1 MISSKILVSGAT
13 GWIGRELLHIFSE
26 SNIDLGRLI
35 LISSKNQIIKINGAD
50 FNVSDFNTKEISN
63 PIESY
68 FDFAFLTKNQL
79 KKYGPERFKEIN
91 LSIISNSTS
100 LIRRVCPR
108 TVVLASSGAV
118 YGTKNY
124 THDDFLYAD
133 LKKTQEE
140 QIAKACE
147 VSGSNL
153 IISRI
158 FNLSGR
164 GINIASSYAIADL
177 TLKAIQNIDLAINS
191 GRMVMRRYCDVTQ
204 LLTLL
209 VEMANLNMNRT
220 FDSGGTKIDLRTL
233 AITITRTISTKS
245 KVIFPY
251 SNEFLEADNY
261 FSISNDYE
269 KLLIK
274 LLDVK
279 SVSIETQI
287 LNTRTALL
295 SQV

>member
-1 MISSKILVSGAT
+1 MISSKILISGAT
-13 GWIGRELLHIFSE
+13 GWLGRELVQIFSE
-26 SNIDLGRLI
+26 SDLDLGRLI
-35 LISSKNQIIKINGAD
+35 LISSKNHMIKINGTA
-50 FNVSDFNTKEISN
+50 FNVSDFNTKEIPN
-63 PIESY
+63 LVESY

-79 KKYGPERFKEIN
+79 KKFGPEKFKEIN
-91 LSIISNSTS
+91 LSVISNSVS
-100 LIRRVCPR
+100 LIRRVCPQ
-108 TVVLASSGAV
+108 TVVLAGSGAV

-124 THDDFLYAD
+124 TPDDFLYAD

-140 QIAKACE
+140 QIVRACE

-164 GINIASSYAIADL
+164 GIKIDSNYAIADL

-191 GRMVMRRYCDVTQ
+191 GRMVMRRYCDITQ

-209 VEMANLNMNRT
+209 VEMANSNLNRT

-233 AITITRTISTKS
+233 AFTITRIISTNS
-245 KVIFPY
+245 KVISSY
-251 SNEFLEADNY
+251 SNKVLAADNY
-261 FSISNDYE
+261 FSISDDYE
-269 KLLIK
+269 KLLIE
-274 LLDVK
+274 LLDIK

-295 SQV
+295 LQV